1 MDILEQLNQ
10 IALERDLPL
19 ADLQHE
25 LEEALGAA
33 YQRFV
38 GTKGDVIVRLD
49 PSKGWTAKVE
59 KEVVGVVTEPSAQI
73 SLVEA
78 RKRNPDAEYGDFIPM
93 DVDPNR
99 FGRIAA
105 ATAKQ
110 VLSQKLR
117 EAEKRRIEE
126 VFTEREHDVVSGIVS
141 RRDERFVYVLVNKVE
156 AEMPRHEQ
164 VPTEPYR
171 SNDRIKVYVLKV
183 TDFKGRMRVTV
194 SRTHPKLLERLF
206 EVEVPEIASGVV
218 EIVNVAREPGQRSK
232 IAVKSNDER
241 VDPVGACIGP
251 RGVRVQGITEEL
263 YDEKIDVV
271 PYKEDVKAFILEALS
286 PAKVSRIDVTPITDE
301 NDRNRNHAYVVVPDM
316 QLSLAIGKGGQNVR
330 LAAKLTECKID
341 IRSETQAAAEKAD
354 RAAGRE
360 PTPPVR
366 GERPERSD
374 SRDGRPAPARRD

>member
-1 MDILEQLNQ
+1 
-10 IALERDLPL
+10 
-19 ADLQHE
+19 
-25 LEEALGAA
+25 
-33 YQRFV
+33 
-38 GTKGDVIVRLD
+38 
-49 PSKGWTAKVE
+49 
-59 KEVVGVVTEPSAQI
+59 
-73 SLVEA
+73 
-78 RKRNPDAEYGDFIPM
+78 
-93 DVDPNR
+93 
-99 FGRIAA
+99 
-105 ATAKQ
+105 
-110 VLSQKLR
+110 
-117 EAEKRRIEE
+117 
-126 VFTEREHDVVSGIVS
+126 
-141 RRDERFVYVLVNKVE
+141 
-156 AEMPRHEQ
+156 RHEQ

-218 EIVNVAREPGQRSK
+218 EIVSVAREPGQRSK

-271 PYKEDVKAFILEALS
+271 PYKENVKDFILEALS

-341 IRSETQAAAEKAD
+341 IRSESQAAQEKAD

-366 GERPERSD
+366 AERPDRPDRD
-374 SRDGRPAPARRD
+374 SRGPRPDGGRPESRPDAPRGN